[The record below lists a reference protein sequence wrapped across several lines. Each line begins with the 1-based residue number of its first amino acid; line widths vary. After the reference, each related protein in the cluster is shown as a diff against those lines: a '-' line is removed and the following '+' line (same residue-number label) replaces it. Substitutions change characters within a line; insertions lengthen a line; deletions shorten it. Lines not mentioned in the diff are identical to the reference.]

1 MPAPEEPSDADVMES
16 DVEDLSGDSQDATA
30 ECSDDDESS
39 IGSDDDE
46 GEWQDERCLQ
56 PIQKTPGVSPLC
68 NACKHN
74 FSECPSFGVV
84 RTRESS
90 GVLNPHGNSGW
101 LKFLRSLQVLE
112 LSAQNG
118 CAFCKLVFARIRRD
132 RAEFRPAKA
141 VRIKFHVLLIDKPSR
156 LNLSLTLK
164 GHTWPGSTAIRS
176 NYNFFTIMDETG
188 ARDSCD
194 VLYLYMLMCQ
204 Q

>member
-1 MPAPEEPSDADVMES
+1 MPAPEEPSDADVIES

-30 ECSDDDESS
+30 DDGGSS
-39 IGSDDDE
+39 MNPDGREDV

-56 PIQKTPGVSPLC
+56 PIQRTPGVSPLC
-68 NACKHN
+68 NACKHI

-84 RTRESS
+84 RTKERS
-90 GVLNPHGNSGW
+90 GVASGESGW
-101 LKFLRSLQVLE
+101 LRFLRSLQVLE

-141 VRIKFHVLLIDKPSR
+141 VRIKFQLFLVDDPST
-156 LNLSLTLK
+156 LYLWLTHE

-176 NYNFFTIMDETG
+176 NYKDFIIMDGTG
-188 ARDSCD
+188 A
-194 VLYLYMLMCQ
+194 
-204 Q
+204 